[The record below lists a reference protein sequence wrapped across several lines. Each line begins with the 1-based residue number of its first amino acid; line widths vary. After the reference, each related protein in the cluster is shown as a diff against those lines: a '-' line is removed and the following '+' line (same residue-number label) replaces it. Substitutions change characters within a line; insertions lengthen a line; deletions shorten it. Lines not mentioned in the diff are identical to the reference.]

1 MIYVTI
7 EYFLSKTAHQFVIM
21 QVLCFP
27 MERYIKLQQ
36 YNYSVFPSCPDHAQH
51 FPVVQPLTLP
61 LNSCFF
67 LQCSGD
73 CLVKN
78 KRFQSLKDYSL
89 LLLLYNVVFFLLVMS
104 CLYCFDGV
112 TYMKL
117 IFAPSWTFS
126 VSHCPF

>member
-1 MIYVTI
+1 MIYVTV

-51 FPVVQPLTLP
+51 FPVVQPRSLTLP

-89 LLLLYNVVFFLLVMS
+89 LLLLYNVDFFLLVMS

-112 TYMKL
+112 TCMKL
-117 IFAPSWTFS
+117 IFAPS
-126 VSHCPF
+126 

>member
-1 MIYVTI
+1 MINIYHDICYSRVLFI
-7 EYFLSKTAHQFVIM
+7 QDCSSIRNHARVI
-21 QVLCFP
+21 CFP

-89 LLLLYNVVFFLLVMS
+89 LLLLYNVIFFLLVMS

-112 TYMKL
+112 TCMKL
-117 IFAPSWTFS
+117 IFAPS
-126 VSHCPF
+126 